1 VTRIIGID
9 PGLNK
14 TGWGII
20 DFDGQRLVCVD
31 YGVITT
37 NSKKPLAYRLQFIH
51 NKISDYCDQYR
62 PNEAAI
68 EETFVNQN
76 PRSSLLLGC
85 ARGALI
91 LTFALLGIKVE
102 QYPTNLI
109 KEAISGSGHADK
121 QEVMHMVTCL
131 LGLAE
136 KIVSLDAS
144 DALAAAIYHA
154 TSATNYSIH

>member
-1 VTRIIGID
+1 MTRIIGID

-20 DFDGQRLVCVD
+20 DFDGQELVCVD
-31 YGVITT
+31 YGVVTT
-37 NSKKPLAYRLQFIH
+37 SSKKPLAYRLQFIH
-51 NKISDYCDQYR
+51 NKITDYCHKYQ
-62 PNEAAI
+62 PSEAAI

-85 ARGALI
+85 ARGALM

-102 QYPTNLI
+102 QYSTNLI
-109 KEAISGSGHADK
+109 KEAISGDGHADK
-121 QEVMHMVTCL
+121 QEVMRMVICL

-136 KIVSLDAS
+136 KIASLDAS
-144 DALAAAIYHA
+144 DALAAAIYHTA
-154 TSATNYSIH
+154 SMSNYSAC